1 MATLPENV
9 GFNTEI
15 EYVSRPSKTWQIN
28 RQTMRVQSVVDNL
41 QSIKQAVDI
50 ILNTDRF
57 KWQIYSSNMG
67 TELKELIGED
77 SAYIE
82 SELPRMVE
90 EALKTDDRVT
100 EVGDF
105 NFTFNNDSVTV
116 TFTVQTVF
124 GAFSEEL
131 TV

>member
-1 MATLPENV
+1 
-9 GFNTEI
+9 
-15 EYVSRPSKTWQIN
+15 
-28 RQTMRVQSVVDNL
+28 MRVQSTIDNL
-41 QSIKQAVDI
+41 QSVKQAVDI
-50 ILNTDRF
+50 ILNTNRF
-57 KWQIYSSNMG
+57 RWQIYSANVG
-67 TELKELIGED
+67 TELEELIGED

-90 EALKTDDRVT
+90 DALSADDRVT

-105 NFTFNNDSVTV
+105 DFTFNNDSVTV

>member
-1 MATLPENV
+1 V

-28 RQTMRVQSVVDNL
+28 RQNMRVQSTIDNL
-41 QSIKQAVDI
+41 QSVKQAVDI
-50 ILNTDRF
+50 ILNTNRF
-57 KWQIYSSNMG
+57 RWQIYSANVG
-67 TELKELIGED
+67 TELEELIGED

-90 EALKTDDRVT
+90 DALSADDRVT

-105 NFTFNNDSVTV
+105 DFTFNNDSVTV